1 MWFEDLFGFTEHSPA
16 QVLENLSL
24 EGTLLTS
31 RANNQS
37 FDCGTLEIPTLNDLR
52 ISAAEIASKSTE
64 RTTLTQIVGNVQNFH
79 AAPES
84 RRAMF
89 QVASQF
95 NLLEMAAP
103 DAIPEDGV
111 GIYEHDYT
119 QGPACAIAAGAG
131 TVYRNYLVPLKN
143 QTGQSADCQVD
154 CLANIGKALG
164 NESQQLWQM
173 QNGYAFASQDGLS
186 IITEQLAKLDAKS
199 IDSLRSKLRVGIMW
213 NTEVT
218 LGNSAKK
225 SSPPANMKSQPA
237 RLVSQVYCSAL
248 PVSYSPEPAS
258 AWEPFARLILEAT
271 YEATLN
277 AAVLN
282 KARNGSNMLFL
293 TMIGGGAFGNHP
305 EWIIDAIR
313 RALRLHEHSGLDVR
327 MVSHRCPK
335 PMLDSLSSEF

>member
-173 QNGYAFASQDGLS
+173 QNGYAFASRDGLS

-199 IDSLRSKLRVGIMW
+199 IKDLAFQLKSEHAPFVGVFASRNNGKAGIAVAISDDVISEKGLKAGEMVK
-213 NTEVT
+213 E
-218 LGNSAKK
+218 LA
-225 SSPPANMKSQPA
+225 
-237 RLVSQVYCSAL
+237 
-248 PVSYSPEPAS
+248 SY
-258 AWEPFARLILEAT
+258 IH
-271 YEATLN
+271 
-277 AAVLN
+277 
-282 KARNGSNMLFL
+282 
-293 TMIGGGAFGNHP
+293 GGGGGQPMFAAAGGTYP
-305 EWIIDAIR
+305 EGIKE
-313 RALRLHEHSGLDVR
+313 ALSKAGGLI
-327 MVSHRCPK
+327 
-335 PMLDSLSSEF
+335 

>member
-1 MWFEDLFGFTEHSPA
+1 MWFKDLFGFTEQSPA
-16 QVLENLSL
+16 QVRKNLSL
-24 EGTLLTS
+24 EGTRLTS
-31 RANNQS
+31 LINNKS
-37 FDCGTLEIPTLNDLR
+37 FEFGTFEIPTLNELR
-52 ISAAEIASKSTE
+52 ISAAEIASESTE
-64 RTTLTQIVGNVQNFH
+64 RTTLTQVVGNVQNFH
-79 AAPES
+79 AAPEN

-103 DAIPEDGV
+103 DVVPENGV

-131 TVYRNYLVPLKN
+131 TVFRNYLVPVKN

-154 CLANIGKALG
+154 CLADIGKSLG

-218 LGNSAKK
+218 LGNSAKN

-237 RLVSQVYCSAL
+237 RLVSQVYCSAV

-271 YEATLN
+271 YEATLT

-282 KARNGSNMLFL
+282 KASNGSNIVFL
-293 TMIGGGAFGNHP
+293 TMIGGGAFGNQS
-305 EWIIDAIR
+305 EWIIDAIG
-313 RALRLHEHSGLDVR
+313 RAMRLHKDSGLDVR
-327 MVSHRCPK
+327 MVNYRHPNA
-335 PMLDSLSSEF
+335 MLDLLASEF